1 MRRYRNPAAI
11 AVATILTGGSAA
23 AWADD
28 PPAPKAAESKFDE
41 MLDSAGLT
49 VSGYIAASYYASN
62 GYPGNIHQF
71 DVNHNTF
78 QLDEAGFQV
87 AYQPKEGF
95 GALVDV
101 IAGDDAKI
109 LHQAEANNLNDTS
122 SFDLRQAFLQY
133 ATGNL
138 TVMAGKFVTL
148 AGAEVINPTLNTNF
162 SRSLLFFD
170 SEPLTHTGVRA
181 AYVMGDVTFTGGVN
195 NGWNT
200 TSTSY
205 GSKTGEISVAY
216 APASKLFALS
226 VNAYFGKN
234 EAFDAEK
241 TLIDVV
247 ATYNVTSA
255 LSLVLNFD
263 WDQQQNGLIDDA
275 GIFHDASWNGAAL
288 YVNYAINDQF
298 RVSLR
303 GEYLDDTDGFVT
315 GAKQTLKEGTLTVGY
330 SPVKS
335 FELRAEF
342 RYDKSGAG
350 TPTFFRTVD
359 AVRAGTP
366 DSDNLSEF
374 ALQAVYKFSAP
385 PPAPSP

>member
-1 MRRYRNPAAI
+1 MRRYRNQM
-11 AVATILTGGSAA
+11 AVMATILAGGSGAA
-23 AWADD
+23 RADD
-28 PPAPKAAESKFDE
+28 PPAAKVAETKFDE

-49 VSGYIAASYYASN
+49 VSGYVAASYYASN
-62 GYPGNIHQF
+62 GYPLPSNIHQF
-71 DVNHNTF
+71 DVEHNTF
-78 QLDEAGFQV
+78 QLDQAGLQV

-95 GALVDV
+95 GALVDMME
-101 IAGDDAKI
+101 GEDARI
-109 LHQAEANNLNDTS
+109 LHAAEDGHDN

-170 SEPLTHTGVRA
+170 SEPLTHTGVRG
-181 AYVMGDVTFTGGVN
+181 AYVMGDFTFTAGLN

-205 GSKTGEISVAY
+205 GSKTGELSVAW
-216 APASKLFALS
+216 APASKLFSLAA
-226 VNAYFGKN
+226 NAYFGK
-234 EAFDAEK
+234 AQAYDAEK

-263 WDQQQNGLIDDA
+263 WDQQQRGLIDAA
-275 GIFHDASWNGAAL
+275 GFLHDASWNAAAF

-298 RVSLR
+298 RVSAR
-303 GEYLDDTDGFVT
+303 AEYLDDTDGFVT
-315 GAKQTLKEGTLTVGY
+315 GAKQTLKEGTLTFGY
-330 SPVKS
+330 APVKN

-342 RYDKSGAG
+342 RYDKSGSG
-350 TPTFFRTVD
+350 TPTFFRTQQ
-359 AVRAGTP
+359 AIYARTP

-374 ALQAVYKFSAP
+374 ALQGVYKFSAP
-385 PPAPSP
+385 PPAPTP